1 MKLTSAILCI
11 DCEEIFKFDRA
22 NDYCCPICSSS
33 SCIPL
38 NSFVKSVETDTVVKV
53 DTEVKLEEKKAL
65 TNREGA
71 LPEEDVEAFLDL
83 AGRLARRE
91 S

>member
-1 MKLTSAILCI
+1 MKLTSAILCV
-11 DCEEIFKFDRA
+11 DCEEVFKFDRA

-38 NSFVKSVETDTVVKV
+38 NNFVKSVETDTVVKV

-65 TNREGA
+65 TKRAGA
-71 LPEEDVEAFLDL
+71 LPEGDEQAFLDL
-83 AGRLARRE
+83 TRHLMKR
-91 S
+91 